1 MKLDLSK
8 IFNSRHEYV
17 KTHGRGGA
25 KSTGTRVLSS
35 YSLNKN
41 VSNVLKSG
49 AINDASAFRQV
60 PALDKWRN
68 TFVRNLSLDS
78 RHLKNSAVDRVVL
91 WALGSRLFRQS
102 FLLLAGKNLFCNK
115 TTRNLLADCLH
126 LTSRKRDPEE
136 DDPKRLATEPLLGL
150 PLVSLP
156 SWKKGK
162 EKKKN
167 EQPR

>member
-49 AINDASAFRQV
+49 AINDGSAFRQV
-60 PALDKWRN
+60 PALDK
-68 TFVRNLSLDS
+68 
-78 RHLKNSAVDRVVL
+78 
-91 WALGSRLFRQS
+91 
-102 FLLLAGKNLFCNK
+102 
-115 TTRNLLADCLH
+115 
-126 LTSRKRDPEE
+126 
-136 DDPKRLATEPLLGL
+136 
-150 PLVSLP
+150 
-156 SWKKGK
+156 
-162 EKKKN
+162 
-167 EQPR
+167 